1 MVRVS
6 SKCPPGVLCISPG
19 LMLFG
24 LIALLAIC
32 GFMWMTRMTVPPV
45 INLSIPEQEASSQSV
60 TTVVDQGDDRYTRA
74 PKPERD
80 WKTRPD
86 LSELR
91 NSPYNLP
98 AVATRGVPDSYQS
111 MGILTTKDGQVLPLY
126 GRRTASRSDRFQYY
140 TRTDTYNPVQLPVRY
155 KNRECEDVN
164 GCEELYD
171 GDSIKISPTGEEANV
186 KIYRFSGPTYI
197 PAV

>member
-1 MVRVS
+1 MVRA
-6 SKCPPGVLCISPG
+6 SKYPPGAIVISPG
-19 LMLFG
+19 LLVFG
-24 LIALLAIC
+24 LVALLATF
-32 GFMWMTRMTVPPV
+32 GFLWMTRLSAPPV
-45 INLSIPEQEASSQSV
+45 INLSLPEQESASSSV

-98 AVATRGVPDSYQS
+98 AVATRGVPDTYQS

-140 TRTDTYNPVQLPVRY
+140 TRTDSYNPIQMPVRY

-164 GCEELYD
+164 GCEELFD
-171 GDSIKISPTGEEANV
+171 GDSIQINPTGEEARV
-186 KIYRFSGPTYI
+186 KIYRFAVPTYI